1 MAFGVRRSGLA
12 VLLADWRLLGFGFL
26 MAFASSA
33 GQTYFISLFAHEFH
47 AAFGLGHA
55 GFGALYSAATL
66 ASGFLLIWGG
76 GLIDRVDLRLFALG
90 VLAGLALAATAAA
103 SAAGPLTL
111 ALAVFLLRF
120 FGQGL
125 ASHTAATSVA
135 RYAAPAVRGKAVSL
149 AAMGFPA
156 GEALW
161 PVVVVAAIAAYGW
174 RETYGGAAALVLLV
188 FLPLAL
194 LLLASHGRRHAE
206 LVSRTAADG
215 DAAMRQWSRGEVARD
230 PVFRR
235 ILIAAMA
242 PSFIVTGV
250 LFHQVHLVETK
261 GWDLAAFAAG
271 YIGYA
276 ACQIG
281 TALVAG
287 PVIDRIGARR
297 TARFYLLPLA
307 VGLVVLAAFDPLW
320 SGYLFLMSAG
330 ATAGFS
336 STLLGTLWAELY
348 GVRHLG
354 AIRAL
359 VTACS
364 VVASALSPVLL
375 GALIDLS
382 VTVEALALGCA
393 AYAAL
398 GMAILARLFGPGR
411 LTAGPS

>member
-1 MAFGVRRSGLA
+1 
-12 VLLADWRLLGFGFL
+12 
-26 MAFASSA
+26 
-33 GQTYFISLFAHEFH
+33 
-47 AAFGLGHA
+47 
-55 GFGALYSAATL
+55 
-66 ASGFLLIWGG
+66 
-76 GLIDRVDLRLFALG
+76 
-90 VLAGLALAATAAA
+90 
-103 SAAGPLTL
+103 
-111 ALAVFLLRF
+111 
-120 FGQGL
+120 
-125 ASHTAATSVA
+125 
-135 RYAAPAVRGKAVSL
+135 VS
-149 AAMGFPA
+149 
-156 GEALW
+156 
-161 PVVVVAAIAAYGW
+161 
-174 RETYGGAAALVLLV
+174 LV

-194 LLLASHGRRHAE
+194 LLLAGHGRRHAD
-206 LVSRTAADG
+206 LVARTSAAG
-215 DAAMRQWSRGEVARD
+215 EVAGRQWTRAEVARD

-235 ILIAAMA
+235 VLVAAMA

-261 GWDLAAFAAG
+261 GWSLAAFAAG
-271 YIGYA
+271 YVGYA
-276 ACQIG
+276 ACQVG

-307 VGLVVLAAFDPLW
+307 AGLVVLATFDPIW
-320 SGYLFLMSAG
+320 SGYLFLMAAG

-375 GALIDLS
+375 GALID
-382 VTVEALALGCA
+382 VGVAIEALALGCA
-393 AYAAL
+393 AYAVL

-411 LTAGPS
+411 LTAAPP